1 MATGLC
7 LQGVAFKYSGHDPVF
22 HGFDLVIRPG
32 RTVLLGPNGAGKS
45 TLARILSGVAVP
57 SAGTIGMPGCV
68 DVSARELHRC
78 IGYMPQEV
86 RPVPGLR
93 VAEQVAYAAWLA
105 GVPRRA
111 SMGRALDALK
121 RVDLLAKAESH
132 AGRLSGGQ
140 LRRVGLAQVLAADP
154 QFLILD
160 EPTAGL
166 DPAQRVGFRRV
177 LESLEL
183 PLGVLVVTHQVDDL
197 ADTYDDVIVLDQG
210 SIVFQ
215 GSPREFLHLSDQGAD
230 AAYLHLVGGEE

>member
-1 MATGLC
+1 MMDIC
-7 LQGVAFKYSGHDPVF
+7 RRK
-22 HGFDLVIRPG
+22 FDRF
-32 RTVLLGPNGAGKS
+32 
-45 TLARILSGVAVP
+45 
-57 SAGTIGMPGCV
+57 
-68 DVSARELHRC
+68 
-78 IGYMPQEV
+78 
-86 RPVPGLR
+86 PGLR

-154 QFLILD
+154 KWILD

-183 PLGVLVVTHQVDDL
+183 LGGARRD
-197 ADTYDDVIVLDQG
+197 
-210 SIVFQ
+210 
-215 GSPREFLHLSDQGAD
+215 SPGR
-230 AAYLHLVGGEE
+230 